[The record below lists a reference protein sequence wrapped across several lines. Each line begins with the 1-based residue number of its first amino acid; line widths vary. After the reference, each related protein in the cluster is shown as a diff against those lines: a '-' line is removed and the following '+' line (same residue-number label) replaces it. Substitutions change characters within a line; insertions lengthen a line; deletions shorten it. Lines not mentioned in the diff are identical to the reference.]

1 MADFTSASK
10 RKRNIDAVID
20 AGDTVQPSNP
30 STRDRYRQ
38 FTTTTPSDADLDTFY
53 DELSS
58 TGTRPAVLSLI
69 SKHSSAYIPKRLL
82 PTFPQPL
89 PLLHRSEYLDMEY
102 HRLLKVCESTEIKIT
117 DEMAVAVEKETRSQA
132 NSKVWFRYRA
142 GRVTASRM
150 KAVCHMD
157 ATNPSQSRQTTWGCK
172 HEKSARD
179 KYVKAQKS
187 KHRNLSYSLMT

>member
-1 MADFTSASK
+1 MPSFLKNVEYLPVKNIDFTSASK

-82 PTFPQPL
+82 PTFLQPL

-102 HRLLKVCESTEIKIT
+102 G
-117 DEMAVAVEKETRSQA
+117 
-132 NSKVWFRYRA
+132 Y
-142 GRVTASRM
+142 
-150 KAVCHMD
+150 
-157 ATNPSQSRQTTWGCK
+157 
-172 HEKSARD
+172 
-179 KYVKAQKS
+179 
-187 KHRNLSYSLMT
+187 